1 MIDSKTSRI
10 FRGIAILLVI
20 ASHYAGWM
28 YVEPVRPELKEFVST
43 LGVYGV
49 DIFFLL
55 SGYGLVKS
63 ASRNGINWIFVL
75 KRFVN
80 SYLPYFL
87 IVGFWAI
94 TEKSLD
100 SWSAWRDL
108 LIGYDYWYMCVL
120 FAMYI
125 MFMLIYRIGKYKEVL
140 ITIAVIGF
148 TYWLYYRGQADFWEL
163 SNGAFLIGI
172 YMASLED
179 KLNEY
184 KNKWGWKILL
194 TLIGLGATIGGYYLH
209 KGNGE
214 MWSHMVTSM
223 SFTVLVLG
231 LCLLMK
237 PFGVVLP
244 SLGRY
249 SLYIYL
255 LHTRL
260 FWKFVMYNEE
270 WTYAKSAVFAAV
282 LTLFIGISIGFAI
295 DWNLNRITNRI
306 IGRRGS
312 VEKS

>member
-10 FRGIAILLVI
+10 FRGIAILMVI

-28 YVEPVRPELKEFVST
+28 YVEPIRPAVKEFVST

-63 ASRNGINWIFVL
+63 ASKSGINGMFVL
-75 KRFVN
+75 KRFAN

-87 IVGFWAI
+87 IVGFFCI
-94 TEKSLD
+94 IDKSLD
-100 SWSAWRDL
+100 SPKSWIDL
-108 LIGYDYWYMCVL
+108 FIGYDYWYMCVL

-125 MFMLIYRIGKYKEVL
+125 MFMVIYKIGKFKEVL
-140 ITIAVIGF
+140 ITVAVIGF
-148 TYWLYYRGQADFWEL
+148 TYWLYYVGQADFWEL

-172 YMASLED
+172 YAATLD
-179 KLNEY
+179 NKLSEY
-184 KNKWGWKILL
+184 KNKWGWKIVL
-194 TLIGLGATIGGYYLH
+194 TLIGLGATIGGYYLYQ
-209 KGNGE
+209 GNGQ
-214 MWSHMVTSM
+214 MWAHMVTSM

-231 LCLLMK
+231 LCVMAK

-244 SLGRY
+244 ALGRY

-270 WTYAKSAVFAAV
+270 WPYAKSAMFAAV
-282 LTLFIGISIGFAI
+282 ITLFIGISIGFAI
-295 DWNLNRITNRI
+295 DWNLNWF
-306 IGRRGS
+306 
-312 VEKS
+312 VKKLDKKA